1 MLSRERSHYSQYSPA
16 PPPPPQSAIVEVAS
30 TSSLNVSWTAP
41 SNTCNVGRYQ
51 LLVSG
56 EDCGCESMNVS
67 VSTTSVSCSGW
78 TARGQNC
85 SFEVSTVSQDC
96 GFTSDP
102 VNEYVVL
109 MGKHKHQTDVLC
121 MCMLQFV
128 VPPAPTQLLVIF
140 SAYQITV
147 EFMQPVSKDGEV
159 CMHSLFQTD
168 CYSSWYQP
176 QLYYNLRCD
185 GGWN

>member
-1 MLSRERSHYSQYSPA
+1 MFTVTVEDCGDCVNMNF
-16 PPPPPQSAIVEVAS
+16 SAD
-30 TSSLNVSWTAP
+30 
-41 SNTCNVGRYQ
+41 Q

-67 VSTTSVSCSGW
+67 ANTTSVPCSGW

-85 SFEVSTVSQDC
+85 SFEVRTVSQDC
-96 GFTSDP
+96 GFTSIP
-102 VNEYVVL
+102 LNESILL
-109 MGKHKHQTDVLC
+109 MGKQPINISIKLLYYV
-121 MCMLQFV
+121 CMLQFV

-140 SAYQITV
+140 SAHQIEV

-159 CMHSLFQTD
+159 CMYSLFQTD
-168 CYSSWYQP
+168 CSPSWYQP